1 MNISTSWLREW
12 SDPKVSDIDLAEK
25 LTMAGLEVDKI
36 GPVAPDFEGV
46 VVGVV
51 VSRERHPKATHRR
64 NAGNPIYRHNP
75 DGSRVHC

>member
-36 GPVAPDFEGV
+36 GPGE
-46 VVGVV
+46 
-51 VSRERHPKATHRR
+51 SS
-64 NAGNPIYRHNP
+64 IQYRLESEFLH
-75 DGSRVHC
+75 